1 MDNVFYLLSASSS
14 CIEGIS
20 LSKKNNNV
28 FITKDSVGFSALS
41 ETNSEEERGTD
52 SEQWIKRIGKFLD
65 SQQWRNH
72 AITFLLPAEDVT
84 FRKITFPFQER
95 KKVEQAL
102 PFELEEDLMGDLA
115 DSAYSVQVHLMSEQ
129 NSEALVLLM
138 DRVRLEK
145 LQQLCLERDLLIRNI
160 DCAAYALFRLKI
172 NDNSALPE
180 AQDLF
185 QIYLG
190 GDETFVNT
198 ISDGRL
204 DEIKIFP
211 NSIPEILRKHFSAT
225 ETTLPTLLQAF
236 AKTQDMPYNA
246 ESNNAEAEVFLQLKE
261 ELRWLCAQLT
271 LHLRIKNYSSESQIE
286 VHGIF
291 GPLIKWDGVVFR
303 IRSFP
308 LPEAQAFAERSG
320 DALNFSASSDVEL
333 KEEKTVAPKL
343 DAKTPDTLE
352 ELMVEAKQREESD
365 EQTQNDSSATELN
378 DDAEKA
384 EEQLYEQE
392 NQSAELDAVNQQES
406 LLSLTARKHWGILGE
421 LRKKAEIFLEPHKLS
436 LYHESTPWKR
446 FLRRNRGAVAV
457 AAILM
462 ITISISFVWQTS
474 TKLNLLQQDIARA
487 ERLVKAELRRALPQ
501 TSASGV
507 STLLMELQEKIK
519 KRKDY
524 IENSI
529 RFEKRDYFNLKF
541 LNNIST
547 LLDVDAPFQVDS
559 LEYAPERFSLSGTID
574 SYDRLQLLKN
584 NLQEFEEFKD
594 RNIIESNRKSPEG
607 IVYRIT
613 IELK

>member
-14 CIEGIS
+14 CIEGIC
-20 LSKKNNNV
+20 LSKKNNTV
-28 FITKDSVGFSALS
+28 FITKDSVGFSALNES
-41 ETNSEEERGTD
+41 DSAEERGTD
-52 SEQWIKRIGKFLD
+52 SEQWIKRIGQFLD
-65 SQQWRNH
+65 SQQWRDH
-72 AITFLLPAEDVT
+72 SITFLLPAEDVT

-102 PFELEEDLMGDLA
+102 PFELEEELMGELA

-138 DRVRLEK
+138 ERQRLEQ

-160 DCAAYALFRLKI
+160 DCAAYALFRSTI
-172 NDNSALPE
+172 NDNSGLPE

-198 ISDGRL
+198 IRDGRL

-211 NSIPEILRKHFSAT
+211 NSIPEILRKHCSAV
-225 ETTLPTLLQAF
+225 ETTLPNFLQTF
-236 AKTQDMPYNA
+236 AKTTDTPNNA
-246 ESNNAEAEVFLQLKE
+246 ESKNAEAEAFLQLKE

-303 IRSFP
+303 RRSFP
-308 LPEAQAFAERSG
+308 LPEAHAFAERSG
-320 DALNFSASSDVEL
+320 DVLNFSASSDVEL
-333 KEEKTVAPKL
+333 KEEKTAAPKL
-343 DAKTPDTLE
+343 EAKAPDTLE

-365 EQTQNDSSATELN
+365 EQTQNDSVETDHKPAADKT
-378 DDAEKA
+378 D
-384 EEQLYEQE
+384 EQQNEQE
-392 NQSAELDAVNQQES
+392 KQSAELDAVNQQES
-406 LLSLTARKHWGILGE
+406 LLSLTERKHWGMLGE

-436 LYHESTPWKR
+436 LYHESTPWRR
-446 FLRRNRGAVAV
+446 FIRRNRGAVAV
-457 AAILM
+457 AASLM
-462 ITISISFVWQTS
+462 IIISVSFVWQTN
-474 TKLNLLQQDIARA
+474 TKLNLLQQDIARS
-487 ERLVKAELRRALPQ
+487 ERLVKAELRRVLPQ

-507 STLLMELQEKIK
+507 NTMLMELQEKIK

-584 NLQEFEEFKD
+584 NLQEFEEFKG

>member
-14 CIEGIS
+14 CIEGIC
-20 LSKKNNNV
+20 LSKKNNTV
-28 FITKDSVGFSALS
+28 FITKDSVGFSALNES
-41 ETNSEEERGTD
+41 DSAEERGTD
-52 SEQWIKRIGKFLD
+52 SEQWIKRIGQFLD
-65 SQQWRNH
+65 SQQWRDH
-72 AITFLLPAEDVT
+72 SITFLLPAEDVT

-102 PFELEEDLMGDLA
+102 PFELEEELMGELA

-138 DRVRLEK
+138 ERQRLEQ

-160 DCAAYALFRLKI
+160 DCAAYALFRSKI
-172 NDNSALPE
+172 NDNSGLPE

-198 ISDGRL
+198 IRDGRL

-211 NSIPEILRKHFSAT
+211 NSIPEILRKHCSAV
-225 ETTLPTLLQAF
+225 ETTLPNFLQTF
-236 AKTQDMPYNA
+236 AKTTDTPNNA
-246 ESNNAEAEVFLQLKE
+246 ESKNAEAEAFLQLKE

-271 LHLRIKNYSSESQIE
+271 LHLRIKNYSSESQIQ

-320 DALNFSASSDVEL
+320 DVINFSASSDVEL
-333 KEEKTVAPKL
+333 KEEKTAAPKL
-343 DAKTPDTLE
+343 EAKAPDTLE

-365 EQTQNDSSATELN
+365 EQTQNDSVETDHKPAADKT
-378 DDAEKA
+378 D
-384 EEQLYEQE
+384 EQQNEQE
-392 NQSAELDAVNQQES
+392 KQSAELDAVNQQES
-406 LLSLTARKHWGILGE
+406 LLSLTERKHWGMLGE

-436 LYHESTPWKR
+436 LYHESTPWRR
-446 FLRRNRGAVAV
+446 FIRRNRGAVAV
-457 AAILM
+457 AASLM
-462 ITISISFVWQTS
+462 IIISVSFVWQTN
-474 TKLNLLQQDIARA
+474 TKLNLLQQDIARS
-487 ERLVKAELRRALPQ
+487 ERLVKAELRRVLPQ

-507 STLLMELQEKIK
+507 NTMLMELQEKIK

-584 NLQEFEEFKD
+584 NLQEFEEFKG

>member
-14 CIEGIS
+14 CIEGIC
-20 LSKKNNNV
+20 LSKKNNTV
-28 FITKDSVGFSALS
+28 FITKDSVGFSALNES
-41 ETNSEEERGTD
+41 DSAEERGTD
-52 SEQWIKRIGKFLD
+52 SEQWIKRIGQFLD
-65 SQQWRNH
+65 SQQWRDH
-72 AITFLLPAEDVT
+72 SITFLLPAEDVT

-102 PFELEEDLMGDLA
+102 PFELEEELMGELA

-138 DRVRLEK
+138 ERQRLEQ

-160 DCAAYALFRLKI
+160 DCAAYALFRSKI

-198 ISDGRL
+198 IRDGRL

-211 NSIPEILRKHFSAT
+211 NSIPEILRKHCSAV
-225 ETTLPTLLQAF
+225 ETTLPNFLQTF
-236 AKTQDMPYNA
+236 AKTTDTPNNA
-246 ESNNAEAEVFLQLKE
+246 ESKNAEAEAFLQLKE

-271 LHLRIKNYSSESQIE
+271 LHLRIKNYSSESQIQ

-320 DALNFSASSDVEL
+320 DVINFSASSDVEL
-333 KEEKTVAPKL
+333 KEEKTAAPKL
-343 DAKTPDTLE
+343 EAKAPDTLE

-365 EQTQNDSSATELN
+365 EQTQNDSVETDHKPAADKT
-378 DDAEKA
+378 D
-384 EEQLYEQE
+384 EQQNEQE
-392 NQSAELDAVNQQES
+392 KQSAELDAVNQQES
-406 LLSLTARKHWGILGE
+406 LLSLTERKHWGMLGE

-436 LYHESTPWKR
+436 LYHESTPWRR
-446 FLRRNRGAVAV
+446 FIRRNRGAVAV
-457 AAILM
+457 AASLM
-462 ITISISFVWQTS
+462 IIISVSFVWQTN
-474 TKLNLLQQDIARA
+474 TKLNLLQQDIARS
-487 ERLVKAELRRALPQ
+487 ERLVKAELRRVLPQ

-507 STLLMELQEKIK
+507 NTMLMELQEKIK

-584 NLQEFEEFKD
+584 NLQEFEEFKG

>member
-1 MDNVFYLLSASSS
+1 MNESDSA
-14 CIEGIS
+14 
-20 LSKKNNNV
+20 
-28 FITKDSVGFSALS
+28 
-41 ETNSEEERGTD
+41 EERGTD
-52 SEQWIKRIGKFLD
+52 SEQWIKRIGQFLD
-65 SQQWRNH
+65 SQQWRDH
-72 AITFLLPAEDVT
+72 SITFLLPAEDVT

-102 PFELEEDLMGDLA
+102 PFELEEELMGELA

-138 DRVRLEK
+138 ERQRLEQ

-160 DCAAYALFRLKI
+160 DCAAYALFRSKI
-172 NDNSALPE
+172 NDNSGLPE

-211 NSIPEILRKHFSAT
+211 NSIPEILRKHCSAV
-225 ETTLPTLLQAF
+225 ETTLPNFLQTF
-236 AKTQDMPYNA
+236 AKTTDTPNNA
-246 ESNNAEAEVFLQLKE
+246 ESKNAEAKAFLQLKE

-271 LHLRIKNYSSESQIE
+271 LHLRIKNYSSESQIQ

-320 DALNFSASSDVEL
+320 DVINFSASSDVEL
-333 KEEKTVAPKL
+333 KEEKTAAPKL
-343 DAKTPDTLE
+343 EAKAPDTLE

-365 EQTQNDSSATELN
+365 EQTQNDSVETDHKPAADKT
-378 DDAEKA
+378 D
-384 EEQLYEQE
+384 EQQNEQE
-392 NQSAELDAVNQQES
+392 KQSAELDAVNQQES
-406 LLSLTARKHWGILGE
+406 LLSLTERKHWGMLGE

-436 LYHESTPWKR
+436 LYHESTPWRR
-446 FLRRNRGAVAV
+446 FIRRNRGAVAV
-457 AAILM
+457 AASLM
-462 ITISISFVWQTS
+462 IIISVSFVWQTN
-474 TKLNLLQQDIARA
+474 TKLNLLQQDIARS
-487 ERLVKAELRRALPQ
+487 ERLVKAELRRVLPQ

-507 STLLMELQEKIK
+507 NTMLMELQEKIK

-584 NLQEFEEFKD
+584 NLQKFEEFKG

>member
-1 MDNVFYLLSASSS
+1 MNESDSA
-14 CIEGIS
+14 
-20 LSKKNNNV
+20 
-28 FITKDSVGFSALS
+28 
-41 ETNSEEERGTD
+41 EERGTD
-52 SEQWIKRIGKFLD
+52 SEQWIKRIGQFLD
-65 SQQWRNH
+65 SQQWRDH
-72 AITFLLPAEDVT
+72 SITFLLPAEDVT

-102 PFELEEDLMGDLA
+102 PFELEEELMGELA

-138 DRVRLEK
+138 ERQRLEQ

-160 DCAAYALFRLKI
+160 DCAAYALFRSKI

-198 ISDGRL
+198 IRDGRL

-211 NSIPEILRKHFSAT
+211 NSIPEILRKHCSAV
-225 ETTLPTLLQAF
+225 ETTLPNFLQTF
-236 AKTQDMPYNA
+236 AKTTDTPNNA
-246 ESNNAEAEVFLQLKE
+246 ESKNAEAEAFLQLKE

-271 LHLRIKNYSSESQIE
+271 LHLRIKNYSSESQIQ

-320 DALNFSASSDVEL
+320 DVINFSASSDVEL
-333 KEEKTVAPKL
+333 KEEKTAAPKL
-343 DAKTPDTLE
+343 EAKAPDTLE

-365 EQTQNDSSATELN
+365 EQTQNDSVETDHKPAADKT
-378 DDAEKA
+378 D
-384 EEQLYEQE
+384 EQQNEQE
-392 NQSAELDAVNQQES
+392 KQSAELDAVNQQES
-406 LLSLTARKHWGILGE
+406 LLSLTERKHWGMLGE

-436 LYHESTPWKR
+436 LYHESTPWRR
-446 FLRRNRGAVAV
+446 FIRRNRGAVAV
-457 AAILM
+457 AASLM
-462 ITISISFVWQTS
+462 IIISVSFVWQTN
-474 TKLNLLQQDIARA
+474 TKLNLLQQDIARS
-487 ERLVKAELRRALPQ
+487 ERLVKAELRRVLPQ

-507 STLLMELQEKIK
+507 NTMLMELQEKIK

-584 NLQEFEEFKD
+584 NLQEFEEFKG

>member
-14 CIEGIS
+14 CIEGICM
-20 LSKKNNNV
+20 SKKNNTV
-28 FITKDSVGFSALS
+28 FITKDSVDFSALS
-41 ETNSEEERGTD
+41 DSDSEDESGTD
-52 SEQWIKRIGKFLD
+52 SEQWIKLIGKFLD
-65 SQQWRNH
+65 RQQWRDH

-102 PFELEEDLMGDLA
+102 PFELEEELMGDLA
-115 DSAYSVQVHLMSEQ
+115 DSAYSVEVNLMSEQ

-138 DRVRLEK
+138 ERERLEQ

-160 DCAAYALFRLKI
+160 DCAAHALFRSKI
-172 NDNSALPE
+172 NNNSALPE
-180 AQDLF
+180 QRDLF

-198 ISDGRL
+198 ICDGRL

-211 NSIPEILRKHFSAT
+211 NSIPTILRKHFSAADI
-225 ETTLPTLLQAF
+225 TLPSFLQNF
-236 AKTQDMPYNA
+236 AKSQDSADNA
-246 ESNNAEAEVFLQLKE
+246 ESKNADAAAFLQLKE

-271 LHLRIKNYSSESQIE
+271 LHLRIKHYSSESQIE
-286 VHGIF
+286 VLGIF

-308 LPEAQAFAERSG
+308 LPEAQAFAERSVEDFG
-320 DALNFSASSDVEL
+320 FSNSSDVEL
-333 KEEKTVAPKL
+333 KAEISATPKL
-343 DAKTPDTLE
+343 EVKAPDTLE

-365 EQTQNDSSATELN
+365 EQTQNDSSESDFNAA
-378 DDAEKA
+378 AEKA
-384 EEQLYEQE
+384 EKQQNEEE
-392 NQSAELDAVNQQES
+392 ETTAELDSIKQQES
-406 LLSLTARKHWGILGE
+406 LLSLTERKHWGILGE
-421 LRKKAEIFLEPHKLS
+421 LRKKAELFLEPHKLS

-446 FLRRNRGAVAV
+446 FLRRNRGAVTVAV
-457 AAILM
+457 SLMTLILV
-462 ITISISFVWQTS
+462 SFAWQTS
-474 TKLNLLQQDIARA
+474 TKLNLLQEDIARA
-487 ERLVKAELRRALPQ
+487 ERLLKAELRRVLPN

-507 STLLMELQEKIK
+507 NAMLTELQDKIK
-519 KRKDY
+519 QRKDY
-524 IENSI
+524 IENSKI
-529 RFEKRDYFNLKF
+529 FEKRDYFNLKF

-574 SYDRLQLLKN
+574 SYDRLQILKN
-584 NLQEFEEFKD
+584 NLQEIEEFKG

>member
-1 MDNVFYLLSASSS
+1 MNESDSA
-14 CIEGIS
+14 
-20 LSKKNNNV
+20 
-28 FITKDSVGFSALS
+28 
-41 ETNSEEERGTD
+41 EERGTD
-52 SEQWIKRIGKFLD
+52 SEQWIKRIGQFLD
-65 SQQWRNH
+65 SQQWRDH
-72 AITFLLPAEDVT
+72 SITFLLPAEDVT

-102 PFELEEDLMGDLA
+102 PFELEEELMGELA

-138 DRVRLEK
+138 ERQRLEQ

-160 DCAAYALFRLKI
+160 DCAAYALFRSTI
-172 NDNSALPE
+172 NDNSGLPE

-198 ISDGRL
+198 IRDGRL

-211 NSIPEILRKHFSAT
+211 NSIPEILRKHCSAV
-225 ETTLPTLLQAF
+225 ETTLPNFLQTF
-236 AKTQDMPYNA
+236 AKTTDTPNNA
-246 ESNNAEAEVFLQLKE
+246 ESKNAEAEAFLQLKE

-320 DALNFSASSDVEL
+320 DVINFSASSDVEL
-333 KEEKTVAPKL
+333 KEEKTAAPKL
-343 DAKTPDTLE
+343 EAKAPDTLE

-365 EQTQNDSSATELN
+365 EQTQNDSVETDHKPAADKT
-378 DDAEKA
+378 D
-384 EEQLYEQE
+384 EQQNEQE
-392 NQSAELDAVNQQES
+392 KQSAELDAVNQQES
-406 LLSLTARKHWGILGE
+406 LLSLTERKHWGMLGE

-436 LYHESTPWKR
+436 LYHESTPWRR
-446 FLRRNRGAVAV
+446 FIRRNRGAVAV
-457 AAILM
+457 AASLM
-462 ITISISFVWQTS
+462 IIISVSFVWQTN
-474 TKLNLLQQDIARA
+474 TKLNLLQQDIARS
-487 ERLVKAELRRALPQ
+487 ERLVKAELRRVLPQ

-507 STLLMELQEKIK
+507 NTMLMELQEKIK

-584 NLQEFEEFKD
+584 NLQEFEEFKG

>member
-1 MDNVFYLLSASSS
+1 M
-14 CIEGIS
+14 
-20 LSKKNNNV
+20 
-28 FITKDSVGFSALS
+28 
-41 ETNSEEERGTD
+41 
-52 SEQWIKRIGKFLD
+52 
-65 SQQWRNH
+65 
-72 AITFLLPAEDVT
+72 
-84 FRKITFPFQER
+84 
-95 KKVEQAL
+95 
-102 PFELEEDLMGDLA
+102 
-115 DSAYSVQVHLMSEQ
+115 
-129 NSEALVLLM
+129 
-138 DRVRLEK
+138 
-145 LQQLCLERDLLIRNI
+145 
-160 DCAAYALFRLKI
+160 
-172 NDNSALPE
+172 
-180 AQDLF
+180 
-185 QIYLG
+185 
-190 GDETFVNT
+190 
-198 ISDGRL
+198 
-204 DEIKIFP
+204 
-211 NSIPEILRKHFSAT
+211 
-225 ETTLPTLLQAF
+225 
-236 AKTQDMPYNA
+236 
-246 ESNNAEAEVFLQLKE
+246 
-261 ELRWLCAQLT
+261 RWLCAQLT

-320 DALNFSASSDVEL
+320 DSLIFSSSSDVEL
-333 KEEKTVAPKL
+333 KEEKKVAPKL

-365 EQTQNDSSATELN
+365 EQTQNDSSATDLN
-378 DDAEKA
+378 GDAEKA

-392 NQSAELDAVNQQES
+392 NQTAELDAVNQQES
-406 LLSLTARKHWGILGE
+406 LLSLTARKNWGILGE

-436 LYHESTPWKR
+436 LYHESTPWRR

-487 ERLVKAELRRALPQ
+487 ERLVKAGLRRALPQ

-507 STLLMELQEKIK
+507 SALLIELQEKIK

-584 NLQEFEEFKD
+584 NLQEFEEFKG

>member
-1 MDNVFYLLSASSS
+1 MDNVYYLLSASASG
-14 CIEGIS
+14 IEGIS
-20 LSKKNNNV
+20 LSKKNDTV
-28 FITKDSVGFSALS
+28 FITKDSVGFSTLN
-41 ETNSEEERGTD
+41 ETNLEEERGSD
-52 SEQWIKRIGKFLD
+52 SEEWINRIGKFLD

-115 DSAYSVQVHLMSEQ
+115 DSVYSVQVHLISEQ

-138 DRVRLEK
+138 ERQRLEK
-145 LQQLCLERDLLIRNI
+145 LRHLCLERDLLIRNI
-160 DCAAYALFRLKI
+160 DCAAYALFRSKI
-172 NDNSALPE
+172 NDNPALTK
-180 AQDLF
+180 AQDSF

-211 NSIPEILRKHFSAT
+211 NSIPEILLKHFSAR
-225 ETTLPTLLQAF
+225 ETTLPNLLKTF
-236 AKTQDMPYNA
+236 AKTQDMQYNA
-246 ESNNAEAEVFLQLKE
+246 ESNNEEEEAFLQLKE
-261 ELRWLCAQLT
+261 ELRWLCAKLT

-320 DALNFSASSDVEL
+320 DALNYSTSSDIGL
-333 KEEKTVAPKL
+333 KDEEKAGSKL
-343 DAKTPDTLE
+343 DSKTPDTLE
-352 ELMVEAKQREESD
+352 ELLVEAKQREESY
-365 EQTQNDSSATELN
+365 EQTQNESSATDLN
-378 DDAEKA
+378 EDADKMED
-384 EEQLYEQE
+384 QLNEQE
-392 NQSAELDAVNQQES
+392 KHSAELDAVNKQES
-406 LLSLTARKHWGILGE
+406 LLSLTERKHWGILGE

-436 LYHESTPWKR
+436 LYHESTPWRR
-446 FLRRNRGAVAV
+446 FLLRNRGAVAV

-474 TKLNLLQQDIARA
+474 TKLNLLQQDIVRA
-487 ERLVKAELRRALPQ
+487 ERLIKAELRRALPQ
-501 TSASGV
+501 TSASGA
-507 STLLMELQEKIK
+507 SALLMELQEKIK

-529 RFEKRDYFNLKF
+529 RFERRDYFYLKF

-547 LLDVDAPFQVDS
+547 LLDEDAPFQVDS

-584 NLQEFEEFKD
+584 NLRKFDNFKGRD
-594 RNIIESNRKSPEG
+594 IIESNRKSPEG